1 MSSSTSTGTSSSSSS
16 NTANTTKRIRR
27 KPAKY
32 HSPELKPKHS
42 KGAASGSQRNN
53 NVHVPLTP
61 QARRRAAA
69 LLAPRQRRL
78 SYLAHRRTTLML
90 VSHLRAHGARVA
102 VVAPLNHTEGATL
115 KGPSGEKN
123 RNNDRKNSQDP
134 LVEIRLHGYPLPF
147 NPELS
152 VVYPVRVTTLFART
166 FGADEPPDL
175 IYLASP
181 ASLGFQVLLQMRQQP
196 WEKRVPVIC
205 NFQTDLAGYCAIL
218 FPHPLSTVAVFAFA
232 MVQSYLFRHESV
244 RTIFY
249 PSRFVRRYLEAQGVQ
264 RHKMDVL
271 RRGVDTA
278 LFRPG
283 RRSDALRRAIAPDGE
298 VILLCVSRVAGEKGF
313 DFLARAAAALRARGL
328 KFVLYVVGGNR
339 NREVEREVHA
349 LFHGPLRD
357 EGRVVFAGFKTG
369 EDLATA
375 YASGDI
381 FLHCSVTET
390 FGLVVL
396 ESMASGCGHLVP
408 AEDLDGFVDR
418 VMGLAEDRAT
428 WDKINNQVA
437 WRMADTIEEREKE
450 LAQLVPPAA
459 REVVTSRIVDA
470 RLAGGLGVVMT
481 FWVFTGLYL
490 ALTEVGLTYNYPDI
504 YLTGAGLDPNNPP
517 PARDVRANHADIVRK
532 VAAAGTVLLKNT
544 NNVLPLGKPKNVGV
558 FGNGAADVTQGL
570 TYTGDDSGPWGPNI
584 GALSVGGGSG
594 AGRHTRL
601 ISPLFALRGRIE
613 DYRGR
618 VQYLLDNHMM
628 VEDDFT
634 SIYPTPEVCLVFL
647 KTWSREGTDR
657 LAFENDWNSTVV
669 VENYK
674 AFA

>member
-32 HSPELKPKHS
+32 HSPELKPVCFGNGKLDQLLQLTALVQEAQQ
-42 KGAASGSQRNN
+42 GSG
-53 NVHVPLTP
+53 H
-61 QARRRAAA
+61 AAA
-69 LLAPRQRRL
+69 PPRYSPHDNAVFPTSLIGKRILLCTESFGPVNGV
-78 SYLAHRRTTLML
+78 SRTTLML

-102 VVAPLNHTEGATL
+102 VVAPLNHTEGTTL
-115 KGPSGEKN
+115 TGPSDDQNKN
-123 RNNDRKNSQDP
+123 DDKKNSQDP
-134 LVEIRLHGYPLPF
+134 LVEVRLHGYPLPF

-264 RHKMDVL
+264 RHKMDV
-271 RRGVDTA
+271 
-278 LFRPG
+278 
-283 RRSDALRRAIAPDGE
+283 
-298 VILLCVSRVAGEKGF
+298 
-313 DFLARAAAALRARGL
+313 
-328 KFVLYVVGGNR
+328 
-339 NREVEREVHA
+339 EREVHA
-349 LFHGPLRD
+349 LFHSPLRD

-396 ESMASGCGHLVP
+396 ESMASGVPVVARDEGGPSDIIDEGQCGHLVP

-418 VMGLAEDRAT
+418 VMGLAEDRGAREEMGRRAREMACEAT

-450 LAQLVPPAA
+450 LAQLVPPVRRAPLYRQTSQLAPIYGWLSTREAA

-470 RLAGGLGVVMT
+470 RLAGGFGVVMT

-490 ALTEVGLTYNYPDI
+490 ALTEVGLW
-504 YLTGAGLDPNNPP
+504 
-517 PARDVRANHADIVRK
+517 VRGMMPRR
-532 VAAAGTVLLKNT
+532 
-544 NNVLPLGKPKNVGV
+544 VGR
-558 FGNGAADVTQGL
+558 ASAETD
-570 TYTGDDSGPWGPNI
+570 
-584 GALSVGGGSG
+584 
-594 AGRHTRL
+594 GR
-601 ISPLFALRGRIE
+601 
-613 DYRGR
+613 
-618 VQYLLDNHMM
+618 
-628 VEDDFT
+628 
-634 SIYPTPEVCLVFL
+634 
-647 KTWSREGTDR
+647 
-657 LAFENDWNSTVV
+657 
-669 VENYK
+669 
-674 AFA
+674 